1 MSYLKEVP
9 SWRGNNKTG
18 RTKNSKDLYV
28 SLWSM
33 HIGLLLLEL
42 GINDYDLNRKNY
54 FHTNFKL
61 RTAKWTFLA
70 CRVNEITNLINT
82 TDYILLL
89 LFFSNTYSVYLPK
102 LKQCMSYTV
111 YIYFYPFN
119 HSAFRRMADLMHFI
133 RWIEPKLKRPS
144 ALRTVETRGTEA
156 IDPLPPILADQGGR
170 LCPPH

>member
-1 MSYLKEVP
+1 
-9 SWRGNNKTG
+9 
-18 RTKNSKDLYV
+18 
-28 SLWSM
+28 M

-54 FHTNFKL
+54 FHTNFEL

-102 LKQCMSYTV
+102 FKQCMSYTV

-133 RWIEPKLKRPS
+133 R
-144 ALRTVETRGTEA
+144 
-156 IDPLPPILADQGGR
+156 
-170 LCPPH
+170 